1 MQISKSALMAPTT
14 GISNKITD
22 DELIALLHSQEHF
35 ESAFE
40 FLVNRYSRQLY
51 AVIRRIVLRHEDADD
66 VLQNTFIKVWKNI
79 KSFRGDAKLST
90 WLHSI
95 AVNEA
100 LSYIRREKAE
110 RKLALTGDGYDIA
123 QMLVSDPYFDGDEA
137 EAQLVA
143 AIAEL
148 PEKQRLTFEMRY
160 FDEKP
165 FAEISQITGT
175 SEGALKAN
183 YHHAVKK
190 LKNYLNI
197 SDDSD

>member
-1 MQISKSALMAPTT
+1 MASECHIPNNIS
-14 GISNKITD
+14 D
-22 DELIALLHSQEHF
+22 EELIGLLHSKEHF
-35 ESAFE
+35 EDAFE
-40 FLVNRYSRQLY
+40 FVVNRYSPQLY
-51 AVIRRIVLRHEDADD
+51 AVIRRIVLRHEDAND
-66 VLQNTFIKVWKNI
+66 VLQNTFIKVWRNLKG
-79 KSFRGDAKLST
+79 FRGDAKLST

-100 LSYIRREKAE
+100 LSHLRKEKSE
-110 RKLALTGDGYDIA
+110 RKLALTGDGYDIM
-123 QMLVSDPYFDGDEA
+123 QMLKSDPYFDGDEA
-137 EAQLVA
+137 QAKLVA

-148 PEKQRLTFEMRY
+148 PEKQRLTFEFRY

-190 LKNYLNI
+190 LKRFLNI
-197 SDDSD
+197 SDEND

>member
-1 MQISKSALMAPTT
+1 MPSTVHIPPNIS
-14 GISNKITD
+14 D
-22 DELIALLHSQEHF
+22 EELIGLLHSKEHA
-35 ESAFE
+35 EQAFE
-40 FLVNRYSRQLY
+40 FVVNRYSRQLY
-51 AVIRRIVLRHEDADD
+51 AVVRRIVLRHEDADD

-79 KSFRGDAKLST
+79 RGYRGDAKLST

-100 LSYIRREKAE
+100 LSFIRREKSE

-123 QMLVSDPYFDGDEA
+123 QMLASDPYFDGDEA
-137 EAQLVA
+137 EAQLIA
-143 AIAEL
+143 AIAQL
-148 PEKQRLTFEMRY
+148 PEKQRITFELRY

-165 FAEISQITGT
+165 FGEISKITGT

-190 LKNYLNI
+190 LQNFLNI
-197 SDDSD
+197 TDPDN

>member
-1 MQISKSALMAPTT
+1 MPSQPNHTPSKIS
-14 GISNKITD
+14 
-22 DELIALLHSQEHF
+22 DEELLGLLHSRERF
-35 ESAFE
+35 EEAFE
-40 FLVNRYSRQLY
+40 LVVSRYSRQLY

-79 KSFRGDAKLST
+79 QGFRGDAKLST

-100 LSYIRREKAE
+100 LSHIRKERVE
-110 RKLALTGDGYDIA
+110 RKLALTGEDYDISA
-123 QMLVSDPYFDGDEA
+123 MLISDPYFDGDEA
-137 EAQLVA
+137 EAQFIA
-143 AIAEL
+143 AIARL
-148 PEKQRLTFEMRY
+148 PEKQRLTFELRY

-165 FAEISQITGT
+165 FAEISRITGT

-190 LKNYLNI
+190 LQNFLNI
-197 SDDSD
+197 TDDGD